1 MTQPFPKLATTQ
13 PAQVAAS
20 AEMDD
25 VIDLGA
31 LLSVLWRGKWII
43 GFITVLA
50 VLAGGYY
57 AYVAATPLYTAKSVV
72 MLETREER
80 VTDLESVI
88 GGLSGDSSVINSEAE
103 VLRSRSLLKKVVA
116 QLNLERD
123 PEFNA
128 DLRPPEWQDQVK
140 ARIRGAIASLL
151 PATPDTAPA
160 VDEYPDAQTEALV
173 NALLARLTVR
183 NIPQSLVF
191 EITVKT
197 EQPQKSARIADKV
210 AELYVLNQIEVKFE
224 ATEQATTWLTER
236 VTQLQ
241 TELELAESRVKDFT
255 ASTALVNAESLQAQ
269 ERQLKELRDR
279 IQAMQL
285 SATNVQARVEA
296 LRSAETPEDKAAIA
310 NDSRL
315 TRLLQDASSDP
326 AAITAFDLR
335 YQQIVDRGELEL
347 SRANSQLA
355 ALSTSR
361 DEMQTQIE
369 TQGQDLIRLQ
379 QLTREAE
386 ASRLLYEH
394 FLSRLKETAAQEGI
408 QQADSRVLSQAV
420 PPAVP
425 SEPRKSLVL
434 AMAGMLGL
442 MLGVGLV
449 LIREARKNTYRTARD
464 LELSTGYTVMGQVPL
479 LPARK
484 RRDTVTY
491 LATKPTSAAAEAIR
505 NLRTSI
511 MLSNVDRPP
520 KVIVTTSS
528 IPGEGKTM
536 LSLALAQ
543 NFSGMGKK
551 VLLIEGDIRRRVIGQ
566 YLGQAPKD
574 GLLSVL
580 SGTQP
585 LSELVVHDDGIGA
598 DILIGE
604 KTSANAADIFSS
616 ESFARL
622 LAEAKREYDLIV
634 LDTPPV
640 LVVPDARIIAQN
652 ADVIL
657 FAVKWDS
664 TSKSQ
669 VEEALRMFESV
680 NQRVSGLILN
690 HISPKGMKRY
700 GYGGKYGA
708 YSAYGRKYYV
718 N

>member
-1 MTQPFPKLATTQ
+1 M
-13 PAQVAAS
+13 
-20 AEMDD
+20 
-25 VIDLGA
+25 
-31 LLSVLWRGKWII
+31 
-43 GFITVLA
+43 
-50 VLAGGYY
+50 
-57 AYVAATPLYTAKSVV
+57 
-72 MLETREER
+72 
-80 VTDLESVI
+80 
-88 GGLSGDSSVINSEAE
+88 
-103 VLRSRSLLKKVVA
+103 
-116 QLNLERD
+116 
-123 PEFNA
+123 
-128 DLRPPEWQDQVK
+128 
-140 ARIRGAIASLL
+140 
-151 PATPDTAPA
+151 
-160 VDEYPDAQTEALV
+160 
-173 NALLARLTVR
+173 
-183 NIPQSLVF
+183 
-191 EITVKT
+191 
-197 EQPQKSARIADKV
+197 
-210 AELYVLNQIEVKFE
+210 LNQIEVKFE

-296 LRSAETPEDKAAIA
+296 LRSAETPEDQAAIA

-326 AAITAFDLR
+326 AAMTAFDLR
-335 YQQIVDRGELEL
+335 YQQIIDRGELEL

>member
-151 PATPDTAPA
+151 PAGPETTPA

-173 NALLARLTVR
+173 NALLARMTVR

-296 LRSAETPEDKAAIA
+296 LRSAGTPEDKAAIA

-315 TRLLQDASSDP
+315 TRLLQEASSDP
-326 AAITAFDLR
+326 TAMTAFDLR
-335 YQQIVDRGELEL
+335 YQQIIDRGELEL

>member
-20 AEMDD
+20 TEMDD

-128 DLRPPEWQDQVK
+128 ALRPPEWQDQVK

-296 LRSAETPEDKAAIA
+296 LRSAETPEDQAASA

-326 AAITAFDLR
+326 AAMTAFDLR
-335 YQQIVDRGELEL
+335 YQQIIDRGELEL

>member
-128 DLRPPEWQDQVK
+128 ALRPPEWQDQLK

-151 PATPDTAPA
+151 PAGPETTPV

-173 NALLARLTVR
+173 NALLARMTVR

-326 AAITAFDLR
+326 AAMTAFDLR

-425 SEPRKSLVL
+425 SEPRKS
-434 AMAGMLGL
+434 
-442 MLGVGLV
+442 
-449 LIREARKNTYRTARD
+449 
-464 LELSTGYTVMGQVPL
+464 
-479 LPARK
+479 
-484 RRDTVTY
+484 
-491 LATKPTSAAAEAIR
+491 
-505 NLRTSI
+505 
-511 MLSNVDRPP
+511 
-520 KVIVTTSS
+520 
-528 IPGEGKTM
+528 
-536 LSLALAQ
+536 
-543 NFSGMGKK
+543 
-551 VLLIEGDIRRRVIGQ
+551 
-566 YLGQAPKD
+566 
-574 GLLSVL
+574 
-580 SGTQP
+580 
-585 LSELVVHDDGIGA
+585 
-598 DILIGE
+598 
-604 KTSANAADIFSS
+604 
-616 ESFARL
+616 
-622 LAEAKREYDLIV
+622 
-634 LDTPPV
+634 
-640 LVVPDARIIAQN
+640 
-652 ADVIL
+652 
-657 FAVKWDS
+657 
-664 TSKSQ
+664 
-669 VEEALRMFESV
+669 
-680 NQRVSGLILN
+680 
-690 HISPKGMKRY
+690 
-700 GYGGKYGA
+700 
-708 YSAYGRKYYV
+708 
-718 N
+718 

>member
-20 AEMDD
+20 TEMDD

-173 NALLARLTVR
+173 NALLARMTVR

-296 LRSAETPEDKAAIA
+296 LRSAETPEDKAAVA

-326 AAITAFDLR
+326 AAMTAFDLR

>member
-31 LLSVLWRGKWII
+31 LISVLWRGKWII

-173 NALLARLTVR
+173 NALLARMTVR

-296 LRSAETPEDKAAIA
+296 LRSAETPEDKAAVA

-326 AAITAFDLR
+326 AAMTAFDLR

>member
-1 MTQPFPKLATTQ
+1 
-13 PAQVAAS
+13 
-20 AEMDD
+20 
-25 VIDLGA
+25 
-31 LLSVLWRGKWII
+31 
-43 GFITVLA
+43 
-50 VLAGGYY
+50 
-57 AYVAATPLYTAKSVV
+57 
-72 MLETREER
+72 
-80 VTDLESVI
+80 
-88 GGLSGDSSVINSEAE
+88 
-103 VLRSRSLLKKVVA
+103 
-116 QLNLERD
+116 
-123 PEFNA
+123 
-128 DLRPPEWQDQVK
+128 
-140 ARIRGAIASLL
+140 
-151 PATPDTAPA
+151 
-160 VDEYPDAQTEALV
+160 
-173 NALLARLTVR
+173 
-183 NIPQSLVF
+183 
-191 EITVKT
+191 
-197 EQPQKSARIADKV
+197 
-210 AELYVLNQIEVKFE
+210 
-224 ATEQATTWLTER
+224 
-236 VTQLQ
+236 
-241 TELELAESRVKDFT
+241 
-255 ASTALVNAESLQAQ
+255 
-269 ERQLKELRDR
+269 
-279 IQAMQL
+279 
-285 SATNVQARVEA
+285 
-296 LRSAETPEDKAAIA
+296 
-310 NDSRL
+310 
-315 TRLLQDASSDP
+315 
-326 AAITAFDLR
+326 
-335 YQQIVDRGELEL
+335 
-347 SRANSQLA
+347 
-355 ALSTSR
+355 
-361 DEMQTQIE
+361 
-369 TQGQDLIRLQ
+369 
-379 QLTREAE
+379 
-386 ASRLLYEH
+386 
-394 FLSRLKETAAQEGI
+394 
-408 QQADSRVLSQAV
+408 
-420 PPAVP
+420 